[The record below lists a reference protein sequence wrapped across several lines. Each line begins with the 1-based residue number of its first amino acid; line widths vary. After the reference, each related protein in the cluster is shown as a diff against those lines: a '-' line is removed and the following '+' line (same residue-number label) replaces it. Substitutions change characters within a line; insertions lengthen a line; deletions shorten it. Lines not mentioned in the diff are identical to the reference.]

1 MSATSLA
8 PQPIDMVSENAVQI
22 SKNIENLL
30 HISVNDSHAEEISGE
45 IKKFSMFI
53 INQATKENIE
63 EALKVFTHYLGLTS
77 KSRATKI
84 VKEMVDAFDQSKI
97 DIRVKIEICKV
108 CISYCASENRNFL
121 RQSLEVKLVELLYL
135 AGDFSQ
141 AISKIPSLSLELKK
155 IENNEQLLRLRLV
168 ESKVYCS
175 LSNLQ
180 KSRTALTNARTLS
193 NAIFISQILQADLDM
208 QTGLLNAFEHKD
220 YKTAHSYLSESFEIY
235 DLHNDM
241 KAHRCLK
248 HLITFYIMKEKGAN
262 FSKALNER
270 LRMKYG
276 TNNDLI
282 ALEEVSN
289 AANKGSLG
297 LFYAALQKYH
307 AELVEDSSINTHLA
321 ILCEEI
327 TEKNIIN
334 IVKPYSQVQVTHIA
348 AKIGLSMPQVEH
360 ILSTMILD
368 KQISGVINQKDGVLI
383 LKKEK
388 QTNEIF
394 DSSLDAIMEMQKLVD
409 KLQEHALAKC

>member
-1 MSATSLA
+1 
-8 PQPIDMVSENAVQI
+8 
-22 SKNIENLL
+22 
-30 HISVNDSHAEEISGE
+30 
-45 IKKFSMFI
+45 
-53 INQATKENIE
+53 
-63 EALKVFTHYLGLTS
+63 
-77 KSRATKI
+77 
-84 VKEMVDAFDQSKI
+84 
-97 DIRVKIEICKV
+97 
-108 CISYCASENRNFL
+108 
-121 RQSLEVKLVELLYL
+121 
-135 AGDFSQ
+135 
-141 AISKIPSLSLELKK
+141 
-155 IENNEQLLRLRLV
+155 
-168 ESKVYCS
+168 
-175 LSNLQ
+175 
-180 KSRTALTNARTLS
+180 
-193 NAIFISQILQADLDM
+193 
-208 QTGLLNAFEHKD
+208 
-220 YKTAHSYLSESFEIY
+220 
-235 DLHNDM
+235 
-241 KAHRCLK
+241 
-248 HLITFYIMKEKGAN
+248 
-262 FSKALNER
+262 
-270 LRMKYG
+270 MKYG